1 LQIVRTVDPLGGVSV
16 VWTQKVAVIGNGQVA
31 GVFRTFV
38 VGALGVD
45 FEFGMA
51 NQSVL
56 FVRFDVLGPG
66 VFGVVV
72 G

>member
-1 LQIVRTVDPLGGVSV
+1 
-16 VWTQKVAVIGNGQVA
+16 VAVIGNGQVA

-72 G
+72 VVG